1 MVYRDWYHCMVHMVS
16 IIRKVEITMVEKK
29 TSEAQLKASRKW
41 QEKNKEHMNYIRK
54 RSAARGFIKVAT
66 QEDLNE
72 LKQLIAERENNTVN
86 N

>member
-1 MVYRDWYHCMVHMVS
+1 MDLFNYQFTVYFVLEESVMTS
-16 IIRKVEITMVEKK
+16 KK

-66 QEDLNE
+66 QEDLDE
-72 LKQLIAERENNTVN
+72 LKQLISERQNETKKNLPTD
-86 N
+86 

>member
-1 MVYRDWYHCMVHMVS
+1 MTS
-16 IIRKVEITMVEKK
+16 KK

-66 QEDLNE
+66 QEDLDE
-72 LKQLIAERENNTVN
+72 LKQLISERQNETKKNLPTD
-86 N
+86 